1 MKRKYLAFAV
11 PALFFGVA
19 GIHPLFASPLDAK
32 GSIERM
38 VVSQQV
44 AVVSGVVSDMNGEPI
59 IGANVVEKGTIN
71 GTVTD
76 IDGKFTLSLQNKQG
90 LIVVSYIGFNPKE
103 LPAKT
108 GETLS
113 IRLEEDS
120 QNLDEVVVVG
130 YQTMRKTELTG
141 AVASLKAGELNL
153 TTPNVGQSMV
163 GKVAGVQISQV
174 SGAPYNGTKIRVRG
188 TASINASSDPLYV
201 IDGYPSNE
209 DLVIN
214 PEDIESI
221 EVLKDAASAAIY
233 GSRAAG
239 GVVLITTKRGK
250 TGKARVDYNFQFS
263 VNQLAKKVDMLN
275 AREFAELHVEGH
287 NNAYK
292 NLLLN
297 AGKEWNDSY
306 FGDTNEV
313 RAQRLGSSN
322 SAAMIPEFMYNFA
335 TQEILDPKYDT
346 DWQDELYR
354 NAPSHRHS
362 VSVSGGSESIRYQV
376 SGGFQN
382 QEERTCAATWI

>member
-382 QEERTCAATWI
+382 